1 MSSYLTF
8 RQSVLATALFCSYV
22 QAEEALWF
30 PPELTSNVAPTV
42 TLSRLERGEQLPGTY
57 SVSVFLNQEAL
68 GVRDM
73 AFGVADTPEKRAGI
87 TDSTGLMAE
96 LTPQELIT
104 AGVRPE
110 AFGEQRVDEGVTVQ
124 PLSLGS
130 VIPQATT
137 HFDFQRMRLDISIP
151 NKWMQ
156 KHSRYGLSPEQW
168 DDGIT
173 AGLLNWSLSGT
184 HSKGRYGDSD
194 SYFLRLNS
202 GVNVGPWRLRDE
214 HSLSEN
220 RYASSH
226 SRVWCHGRTWLER
239 GITSLH
245 STLMMG
251 DMTTAGNIFDSTEIR
266 GISLRTEDAMYSDIE
281 RGYAPVIRGT
291 ALTNARVSIRQNG
304 YSVYETN
311 VAPGDFVIDD
321 INPVYSSGD
330 LEVTVTEAD
339 GNVRIFT
346 VPYAT
351 LPVLLREGRV
361 SYTMNAGRLHER
373 GRRDA
378 RGDGLIQGTLAWGL
392 PGGITVYGGTQLTR
406 KYQSAALGA
415 GINMGI
421 WGAVSADITHAD
433 SSLAD
438 DSRHRGQSIRFLY
451 SRGFESTGTSFQ
463 LVDYRYSTRGFY
475 TLKESYR
482 SFMRGWRG
490 EERRAPSGRLLP
502 RPEMD
507 WYDLKD
513 NRRERM
519 EANVSQRVGD
529 RSLLYLSGSRQTYW
543 NGKRA
548 STSLQSGFSS
558 QLGPVSYSLSYSANY
573 SSSLRGTDRGG
584 RLSLSVPLD
593 ALFSG
598 AGKSTYASWV
608 IGHNSSG
615 GMTQQAGLSGT
626 ALARDNLSWSLSQSY
641 SRQSGN
647 GDNLQV
653 AYQGTYGDI
662 STGYSQGRDYRQVS
676 YNAAGG
682 IIVHRG
688 GITVG
693 QPLGSTSVLVSIP
706 GGAGVPLESGSGVRT
721 DWRGYAIQ
729 PWAGEYRENRIA
741 IDVAH
746 LDARTDIE
754 KAVARV
760 IPTKGAVVKVTFAA
774 KTGRRALIALTKD
787 GKPLPFGS
795 AVSTGGRSGIVGDDG
810 QVFLSGLPAKGS
822 LTAQWGRDA
831 GQSCRA
837 SWILPAADSE
847 SLLTRV
853 SAICR

>member
-1 MSSYLTF
+1 M
-8 RQSVLATALFCSYV
+8 SVLATALLCSHA

-30 PPELTSNVAPTV
+30 PPELVSGVAETAD
-42 TLSRLERGEQLPGTY
+42 LSRFERGEQLPGTY

-96 LTPQELIT
+96 LTRQELIT

-110 AFGEQRVDEGVTVQ
+110 AFGEQRVDEGVAVQ
-124 PLSLGS
+124 PLSPGS
-130 VIPQATT
+130 IIPQATT

-151 NKWMQ
+151 HKWMQ
-156 KHSRYGLSPEQW
+156 KHSRNGLSPEQW
-168 DDGIT
+168 NDGIA
-173 AGLLNWSLSGT
+173 AGLLNWSLSGAHT
-184 HSKGRYGDSD
+184 KGRYGGSA

-214 HSLSEN
+214 RTLSEN

-226 SRVWCHGRTWLER
+226 SREWRHGRTWLER
-239 GITSLH
+239 GITSLR

-251 DMTTAGNIFDSTEIR
+251 DMTTAGNIFDSTEIQ

-311 VAPGDFVIDD
+311 VAPGDFAIDD

-361 SYTMNAGRLHER
+361 SYTLNAGRLHES

-378 RGDGLIQGTLAWGL
+378 RESGLIQGTLAWGL
-392 PGGITVYGGTQLTR
+392 PGGITVYGGIQLTR

-415 GINMGI
+415 GINMGT

-433 SSLAD
+433 STLAD
-438 DSRHRGQSIRFLY
+438 DSHHRGQSIRFLY
-451 SRGFESTGTSFQ
+451 SRGFESTGTTFQ
-463 LVDYRYSTRGFY
+463 LAGYRYSTRGFY
-475 TLKESYR
+475 TLEESYR

-490 EERRAPSGRLLP
+490 EERRDTSGRRLP
-502 RPEMD
+502 RPVTD

-529 RSLLYLSGSRQTYW
+529 HSLLYLSGSRQTYW
-543 NGKRA
+543 NGKGA

-558 QLGPVSYSLSYSANY
+558 QLGPVSYSLSYSENY
-573 SSSLRGTDRGG
+573 SSSLRETDRGVS
-584 RLSLSVPLD
+584 LSLSVPLD

-598 AGKSTYASWV
+598 AGKSTYASWG

-647 GDNLQV
+647 GDSFQV
-653 AYQGTYGDI
+653 GYRGTYGDI
-662 STGYSQGRDYRQVS
+662 AAGYSQGRDYRQVS

-688 GITVG
+688 GVTLG
-693 QPLGSTSVLVSIP
+693 QPLGSTSVLVSVP
-706 GGAGVPLESGSGVRT
+706 GDAGVPVESGSGVRT
-721 DWRGYAIQ
+721 DWHGYAIQ
-729 PWAGEYRENRIA
+729 PWVSEYRENRIA
-741 IDVAH
+741 LDVAH
-746 LDARTDIE
+746 LDARTDVE
-754 KAVARV
+754 KPVAQV
-760 IPTKGAVVKVTFAA
+760 IPTKGAVVKVEFAA
-774 KTGRRALIALTKD
+774 KTGLRALMTLTKD
-787 GKPLPFGS
+787 GKPLPFGTTVS
-795 AVSTGGRSGIVGDDG
+795 AGESTGIVGDGG
-810 QVFLSGLPAKGS
+810 QVFLSGLTPKGS

-837 SWILPAADSE
+837 SWILPAADAE
-847 SLLTRV
+847 GLLTRG